1 MTSRTRTADGGVTT
15 PSPSEPG
22 PRAILALALT
32 LLALAALYAMVS
44 YTGGSSIVYL
54 CDRGERVLVGQL
66 PGGVYP
72 VVFDFTHSVHKTN
85 EKDVL
90 ETGAGGFR
98 IAGVA
103 LREYG
108 AGTPYTL
115 GDAGAVSAVEVDGY
129 TVYMGG
135 RGVGPR
141 VNQSLD
147 LPVYMNVYIGRV
159 SFETGECRSLQLV
172 YTP

>member
-1 MTSRTRTADGGVTT
+1 ML
-15 PSPSEPG
+15 
-22 PRAILALALT
+22 LAVILT
-32 LLALAALYAMVS
+32 LLALTALYTMAS
-44 YTGGSSIVYL
+44 YNGEPSIVYL
-54 CDRGERVLVGQL
+54 CNRGERVLAGQL
-66 PGGVYP
+66 PGDVYP

-90 ETGAGGFR
+90 EAGPGGFR
-98 IAGVA
+98 IVGVA

-115 GDAGAVSAVEVDGY
+115 GDAGAAGVVEVDGY

-135 RGVGPR
+135 RVLGPR
-141 VNQSLD
+141 LDQSLD

-159 SFETGECRSLQLV
+159 SFETGECRSLQLA
-172 YTP
+172 YIP